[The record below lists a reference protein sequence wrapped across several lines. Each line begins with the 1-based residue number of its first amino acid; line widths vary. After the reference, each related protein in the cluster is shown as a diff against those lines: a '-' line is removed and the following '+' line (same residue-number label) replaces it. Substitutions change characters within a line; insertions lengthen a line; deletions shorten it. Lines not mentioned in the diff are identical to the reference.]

1 MFDIF
6 VGTEFGEQEPEQDK
20 KKEVI
25 FSNKS
30 ESYCISFVDI
40 IGSSQ
45 ITSNLYNSGKLK
57 NFYTFF
63 INEIADIVKNH
74 SGKILKTVGDGVIF
88 FFP

>member
-40 IGSSQ
+40 IG
-45 ITSNLYNSGKLK
+45 
-57 NFYTFF
+57 
-63 INEIADIVKNH
+63 
-74 SGKILKTVGDGVIF
+74 
-88 FFP
+88 